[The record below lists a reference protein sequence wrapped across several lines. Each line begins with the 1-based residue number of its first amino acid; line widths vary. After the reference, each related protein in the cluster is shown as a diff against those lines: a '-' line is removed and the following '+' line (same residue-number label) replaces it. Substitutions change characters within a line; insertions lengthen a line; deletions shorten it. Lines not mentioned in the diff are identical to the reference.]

1 MSSNIDTLRFED
13 RRKETFM
20 YSFQTTQK
28 LERLRQEAAIN
39 HALESIRQQHLD
51 NFNNALKTLLLEL
64 SALTIGSLE
73 ISGKA
78 RVQKHV

>member
-39 HALESIRQQHLD
+39 HALEPIRQQHLD
-51 NFNNALKTLLLEL
+51 NFNNALRTLLLEL
-64 SALTIGSLE
+64 FALTIGSLE
-73 ISGKA
+73 LAGKPQ
-78 RVQKHV
+78 VQKHV

>member
-1 MSSNIDTLRFED
+1 
-13 RRKETFM
+13 M

-39 HALESIRQQHLD
+39 HALEPIRQQHLD

-73 ISGKA
+73 ISGKE